1 LGSFIFGLPTDD
13 PETFAATV
21 DLAQRADAAFAQF
34 VIMTPFPGTVDFL
47 RWEKEQAKNPT
58 IIDGIPI
65 TRYWLL
71 PADKR
76 PKLCMPHPTMSTE
89 EIRQGTNVAWER
101 FYSVA
106 STWKRASSRLTRF
119 RSRLMFV
126 LISKVYL
133 QMYAKTGVAT
143 DSARR
148 SSANGWARWFGKRA
162 IPLFKAAPMPDL
174 QAPSSE
180 SAFMAAGD

>member
-1 LGSFIFGLPTDD
+1 LD
-13 PETFAATV
+13 TFKATV
-21 DLAQRADAAFAQF
+21 DLAQEADAAFAQF
-34 VIMTPFPGTVDFL
+34 VILTPFPGTVDFL

-71 PADKR
+71 PANKR
-76 PKLCMPHPTMSTE
+76 PKLAMPHPTMSE
-89 EIRQGTNVAWER
+89 EQVRVGTNDAWTR

-106 STWKRASSRLTRF
+106 SIWKRASSRVTRF
-119 RSRLMFV
+119 RSKLMFL

-133 QMYAKTGVAT
+133 QMYAKTGVAA

-148 SSANGWARWFGKRA
+148 SSANSWARWFGKRA
-162 IPLFKAAPMPDL
+162 IPLFKAAPMPNL
-174 QAPSSE
+174 QAPPPSE